1 MYSTVLFSAIR
12 CCLHTWFL
20 VAGERRN
27 RARKLDG
34 EVRLYPVLYWLCSWS
49 RKRLEIS
56 LPVLQKWRRS
66 GHTASELAYLNWF
79 ELLYGY
85 LKIFSFTYRRFSGS
99 LRNHVVYCWDTFVLL
114 RAVLWAVCFRGPRHS
129 VESQPILHG

>member
-1 MYSTVLFSAIR
+1 MAVYEMSQNLKKIFITQGVILSTIYTHAKYIKLTISNILPPPSPKKVNQCTVLFLAIR
-12 CCLHTWFL
+12 CSLHAWFL

-56 LPVLQKWRRS
+56 VPVLQKWRRS
-66 GHTASELAYLNWF
+66 GHTFSELAYSN
-79 ELLYGY
+79 
-85 LKIFSFTYRRFSGS
+85 
-99 LRNHVVYCWDTFVLL
+99 
-114 RAVLWAVCFRGPRHS
+114 
-129 VESQPILHG
+129 